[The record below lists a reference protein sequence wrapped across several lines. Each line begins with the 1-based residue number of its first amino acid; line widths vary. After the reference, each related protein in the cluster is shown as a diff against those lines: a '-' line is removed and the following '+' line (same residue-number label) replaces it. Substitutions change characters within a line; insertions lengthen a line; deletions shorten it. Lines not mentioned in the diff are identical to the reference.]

1 MTSPR
6 KPRSDSA
13 TAKVIAFRKPRTFA
27 VPEGVTLRDCDRPF
41 WNAGLDARNDW
52 QTHELVMLAHLAR
65 AMADHE
71 RLQNEIDVEGAVI
84 DGKVNLKI
92 AISDM
97 AIKRALS
104 LTRALQIH
112 ARATRGE
119 ARDTARR
126 QPAPNILDDLI
137 ARPPES
143 P

>member
-13 TAKVIAFRKPRTFA
+13 TAKILAFKKQRTYA

-41 WNAGLDARNDW
+41 WNAGLGARDDW
-52 QTHELVMLAHLAR
+52 QEHELVLLAHLAR

-71 RLQNEIDVEGAVI
+71 RLQNEIDAEGAVI
-84 DGKVNLKI
+84 DGKANLKI

-104 LTRALQIH
+104 LARTLQIH

-119 ARDTARR
+119 SRDAAKRK
-126 QPAPNILDDLI
+126 PAPEIVDDLI
-137 ARPPES
+137 ARPPEE